1 MGEKGKVSSFLD
13 FFKLGEDDDYDDF
26 YNDDYDS
33 DLDEKELRKEE
44 KRLKKEKRKEERRN
58 FSRTS
63 YNDYNDDYDDE
74 PEYSTKKTPLKSVS
88 QGKVVP
94 IRTSA
99 SDVEVCIFKPA
110 NFGESQEVC
119 NILLGGQPVI
129 VNLEGIDVEEAQR
142 IMDFVSGCI
151 FSIQGNMRQIS
162 KYIFI
167 FSPKTIDI
175 SGD

>member
-1 MGEKGKVSSFLD
+1 M
-13 FFKLGEDDDYDDF
+13 
-26 YNDDYDS
+26 
-33 DLDEKELRKEE
+33 
-44 KRLKKEKRKEERRN
+44 KKEKQKGDARK

-129 VNLEGIDVEEAQR
+129 VNLEGIDVEEAQEELWTLFQ
-142 IMDFVSGCI
+142 DV
-151 FSIQGNMRQIS
+151 FSQFREICVRFQNIYLYFHQRL
-162 KYIFI
+162 
-167 FSPKTIDI
+167 
-175 SGD
+175 